1 MKNFISLRLISLF
14 RLLIYNDYIYG
25 AVVTIFMWSLN
36 PSDKL
41 ADLGSM
47 AVEEPKV
54 CNCYCFYQFLLQP
67 SLNFLALCT
76 SDKSLLN
83 CACRSTF
90 IFDCSI
96 DVLQIM
102 YYMYYIYSLSHSLHI
117 SKFEEIEH
125 DIRSIRWQ
133 SESFCVT
140 SLIRETF
147 RHRLQCTE
155 DRLKHSLEVKQW
167 L

>member
-1 MKNFISLRLISLF
+1 MTNFISLKLISLF

-25 AVVTIFMWSLN
+25 ATVTIFMWSLN

-41 ADLGSM
+41 AGLGSM

-102 YYMYYIYSLSHSLHI
+102 ALHVLHLFTFPFLTYFKI
-117 SKFEEIEH
+117 WGDWTWHTQHKMTKWKLLCNFTY
-125 DIRSIRWQ
+125 Q
-133 SESFCVT
+133 GNLQAQT
-140 SLIRETF
+140 SV
-147 RHRLQCTE
+147 HR
-155 DRLKHSLEVKQW
+155 R
-167 L
+167 